1 MDVRTLLDDAAEALI
16 VPSFTSVGYHLRRSL
31 YRWEPAESFS
41 MRGRVVAIT
50 GATSGL
56 GEVAATS
63 FARMGARVLLLARN
77 PAKAE
82 ATRAGIAAATGN
94 DDLGVYLADMSD
106 LAAVRRVTEEIRTKE
121 PALDV
126 VVNNAGALLTERTES
141 VDGNEMSLATMVL
154 GPFVLTNGL
163 LPLIREREDGRV
175 LTVTSGGQY
184 AQPLHLD
191 DLQTQHEPYRGA
203 TAYARAKRAQVVLT
217 RVWAAKLRRTSI
229 VAHAMHPGWAD
240 TPGIEASL
248 PRFREIVRPFL
259 RTPEQGVDTLLWLA
273 AAPEPTRSTGQLW
286 LDRRPRS
293 FDKIRATRVSAAQAA
308 ELWGRCEDLTGSTLP
323 G

>member
-1 MDVRTLLDDAAEALI
+1 MDIRIVIDDAAEALI
-16 VPSFTSVGYHLRRSL
+16 VPSFTNLGYHLRRRL
-31 YRWEPAESFS
+31 YGWEPADRLP

-82 ATRAGIAAATGN
+82 ATRARIAAATGSH
-94 DDLGVYLADMSD
+94 DLGVYVVDMSSLGSVRD
-106 LAAVRRVTEEIRTKE
+106 VVGAITAAE

-126 VVNNAGALLTERTES
+126 LVNNAGALLTERAAS
-141 VDGNEMSLATMVL
+141 VDGIEMTFATMVL

-163 LPLIREREDGRV
+163 APLLRASDDGRI

-191 DLQTQHEPYRGA
+191 DLQMRDEPYRGSV
-203 TAYARAKRAQVVLT
+203 AYARAKRAQIVLT
-217 RVWAAKLRRTSI
+217 RIWASRLRGTSV

-248 PRFREIVRPFL
+248 PRFHTLVGPFL
-259 RTPEQGVDTLLWLA
+259 RTPAEGADTLLWLA
-273 AAPEPTRSTGQLW
+273 AAPEATASTGLLW
-286 LDRRPRS
+286 LDRRPRA
-293 FDKIRATRVSAAQAA
+293 FDRLRRTRVDRKQAA
-308 ELWGRCEDLTGSTLP
+308 ALWRACEDLTGSTLD
-323 G
+323 